1 MDAKAFREKMEAL
14 YKGVSQDD
22 KSQDD
27 KYLLGRELAGIKN
40 AERWASMSDEERER
54 RHKAISKGKLNGY
67 HPTRGKKLPASWREK
82 AGKKISQT
90 MKKDGIVSGIARKVN
105 TPDGVFNSVKE
116 AYQTLG
122 MNENAL
128 RKRLKDQNN
137 KEYFY
142 IDEEHKGPIVR
153 KNKMKP
159 LMTPDGPFDST
170 KSATAHFGYSWAENC
185 TNKIKQKHPGWY
197 WLTHEEYENLQKNPM
212 PAKKYILRSPGKTLL
227 SYYDLENENR
237 IPARNK
243 LKIIPSQLYH
253 YRFVNTQW
261 TNDEVKTTFHNLK
274 PNTIYSC
281 LKQRCEWLVDEDH
294 IEIKF
299 DNLASLGKYCRDRF
313 GNVVVDGPEMFWAG
327 PMAGW
332 SIVYE

>member
-1 MDAKAFREKMEAL
+1 MSMNAKSFREKMEAL

-27 KYLLGRELAGIKN
+27 KYLLGRELTGIKN

-54 RHKAISKGKLNGY
+54 RHKTISEGKLNGY
-67 HPTRGKKLPASWREK
+67 HPTRGKKLPEWWNKKNSEALK
-82 AGKKISQT
+82 GKKKPERS
-90 MKKDGIVSGIARKVN
+90 KEHRFRK
-105 TPDGVFNSVKE
+105 S
-116 AYQTLG
+116 
-122 MNENAL
+122 
-128 RKRLKDQNN
+128 
-137 KEYFY
+137 
-142 IDEEHKGPIVR
+142 
-153 KNKMKP
+153 KP

-170 KSATAHFGYSWAENC
+170 KSATEHFGYSWAENC
-185 TNKIKQKHPGWY
+185 TNKVKQKHPGWY

-212 PAKKYILRSPGKTLL
+212 PAKKYTLRSPGKTLL

-237 IPARNK
+237 TPARNK

-294 IEIKF
+294 NEIKF
-299 DNLASLGKYCRDRF
+299 NNLASLGKYCRDRF
-313 GNVVVDGPEMFWAG
+313 GSVVVDGPEMFWAG

-332 SIVYE
+332 SIVYED